1 MMQGSVDEAHRFS
14 VALQDKCM
22 ISVYGHRLLARS
34 NFTRSNESVVYDIT
48 PFEG

>member
-1 MMQGSVDEAHRFS
+1 MKHRFT
-14 VALQDKCM
+14 VARQDKCM
-22 ISVYGHRLLARS
+22 ISVYDHVPLARS